1 VLGNRR
7 HGPNGYIASGRM
19 QARPVPQPPPK
30 GKKGKAG
37 GEPAGSRGKQ
47 AGSSSSGSPHT
58 PAPARK
64 QSGGNELGT
73 PGGSGSGS
81 QPSAGRRARRNQ
93 RRAAAD
99 ARAGFD

>member
-1 VLGNRR
+1 MERSRRVQVSSGNECK
-7 HGPNGYIASGRM
+7 GASDCMVTKKQTPNGIL
-19 QARPVPQPPPK
+19 PQ

-64 QSGGNELGT
+64 QSGGNEFVT
-73 PGGSGSGS
+73 PGSSGSGS
-81 QPSAGRRARRNQ
+81 QPSAGRRARRYVSII
-93 RRAAAD
+93 
-99 ARAGFD
+99 FCF